1 MNSSKGEEGMDTI
14 KKFIYSISS
23 KGIREKKIKVYMSD
37 EKKYISMPEKE
48 YSMEFIETSAKYDCI
63 KMLFLVIVVL
73 VLLIIRGI
81 WSCVFDI
88 IGLNISLNSK
98 DLFQLSEIA
107 IMISALITVIM
118 ILGIITLIR
127 NIYLLNKKR
136 ILLEDIKKKREI

>member
-1 MNSSKGEEGMDTI
+1 MDTI

-81 WSCVFDI
+81 WS
-88 IGLNISLNSK
+88 LSL
-98 DLFQLSEIA
+98 IH
-107 IMISALITVIM
+107 
-118 ILGIITLIR
+118 ILWKL
-127 NIYLLNKKR
+127 
-136 ILLEDIKKKREI
+136 